1 MEFKVFLISN
11 GIYDID
17 DAGYVKGYIFGTE
30 EDAEAYCAEL
40 NKDNEYKWDDFEW
53 EELDCL
59 NPEKLAALLNHKS
72 ISSDT
77 GA

>member
-1 MEFKVFLISN
+1 MNMEFKVFLISN

-30 EDAEAYCAEL
+30 EDAAAYCAEL
-40 NKDNEYKWDDFEW
+40 NKDHEYRWEDFEW

-59 NPEKLAALLNHKS
+59 NPEKLAAFLNQ
-72 ISSDT
+72 
-77 GA
+77 GQCQV